1 MKLFSPV
8 AFSNQ
13 NIQDNESMHR
23 YHKANKNGK
32 FQRKYSNRLLFL
44 VISLSYNTTITDK

>member
-13 NIQDNESMHR
+13 NIQDNKSMHR
-23 YHKANKNGK
+23 YHKANKNVK
-32 FQRKYSNRLLFL
+32 FQRKHSSRLLFL
-44 VISLSYNTTITDK
+44 VISLSYKTTITDK

>member
-13 NIQDNESMHR
+13 NIQDNEPIHKYHR
-23 YHKANKNGK
+23 ANKNVK

-44 VISLSYNTTITDK
+44 VILLSYNTTITDK

>member
-13 NIQDNESMHR
+13 NIQDNESVHR
-23 YHKANKNGK
+23 YHKANKKVK

-44 VISLSYNTTITDK
+44 LISLSQHNNHR

>member
-13 NIQDNESMHR
+13 NIEDNERIHR
-23 YHKANKNGK
+23 YRKANKNVK
-32 FQRKYSNRLLFL
+32 FQRKYLNRLFL
-44 VISLSYNTTITDK
+44 AISLSYNTTISDK